1 MVEADSSDTLI
12 SIAASVSTSST
23 KRRQRIFRHDVTS
36 LIRNTEMS
44 PEIASFLVDIIFK
57 TFSVYDD
64 RGSRKAV
71 DDVIE
76 KGLGEV
82 TFMKTFAAALVQAME
97 KQSKFQ
103 SHVGCYRLLKWSCL
117 LLSKSQFATVSKNAL
132 CRVAA
137 AQASLLHIVMQR
149 SFRECRACKQT
160 FFHLFSQS
168 PDIYKTYTD
177 ELKDARIPYKHSP
190 ELICLLLEFLS
201 KSPSL
206 FEKCRPI
213 FLDIYVKAV
222 LNAKEKPMKGLSE
235 SFLPLFTHMSRE
247 DFQSIVLPASIKML
261 KRNPEIILE
270 SIGILLKSVNLDLSK
285 YATEILSVVLSQ
297 VRHADE
303 GRKTGALTIIGCL
316 SEKSSNPDALEAMFY
331 AIKAV
336 IGGSEGRLAF
346 PYQRIGMV
354 NALQELSNAT
364 EGKYLN
370 SLSLTICKFL
380 LSCYKDEGNEEVK
393 LAILSAVASWAK
405 RSADIIQSDLLS
417 FFASGLKEKEALRRG
432 HLRCLRV
439 ICTNTDA
446 VLQVS
451 SLLGPLIQ
459 LVKTGFTKAVQ
470 RLDGIYA
477 FLIVGKIAAADIKAE
492 ETVTKEKLWSLVSQN
507 EPSLVP
513 TAMISKLSVD
523 DCMAC
528 VELLV
533 VLLVE
538 HSHRVLETFSVKLLL
553 QLVLLFTC
561 HPSWDIRK
569 MAHDA
574 TRKIITSVP
583 HLSEALLLEFS
594 NFLSLVGEKTIISK
608 TSDTDDFMDSQ
619 VPFLPS
625 VEVQVK
631 TLLVIASVALA
642 RGPSAS
648 ARVIFCSHHPSIVG
662 TGKRDAVWQRLHKCL
677 RAVGFNVI
685 EIVSA
690 DVGNLCKVLLGS
702 LGLMSANLLE
712 QQAAINSLST
722 LMSITPKDTYV
733 AFEKVFYTPEGMLS
747 SEQGVYIAEIVA
759 AKNTKQSKG
768 RFRMYEEQDGVDH
781 VGSNH
786 SAKRES
792 ANREVSGAGKK
803 DIGKSTKKAGT
814 LSFYLLLYYFC
825 CTEIILYI
833 FIFTLFHIDKGK
845 TAKEEARELLLNEEA
860 SIREKVQGVQ
870 RNLSL
875 MLSAL
880 GEMAIA
886 NPVFAH
892 SQLPSLVKFVDP
904 LLQSPIVG
912 DVAYEA
918 LVKLSRCTAMPLCNW
933 ALDIATALRLIVTE
947 EVHVDSDLIPSVGE
961 AAKNKESLCLFER
974 IVNGLTVSC
983 KSGPLPVDSF
993 TFVFPIIERI
1003 LLSPKRTGLHDDV
1016 LQMLYKHM
1024 DPLLP
1029 LPRLRMISVLYH
1041 VLGVVPSYQAAIGS
1055 ALNELCLGLQP
1066 NEVASALHGV
1076 YAKDVHV
1083 RMACLNAVKCIPAVS
1098 TRSLPENIEVSTS
1111 LWIAV
1116 HDPEKSV
1123 AEAAEDIWD
1132 RYGYDFGTD
1141 YSGLFKALSHSNYN
1155 VRLAAAEALAT
1166 ALDEYPDSIQGS
1178 LSTLFSLYIR
1188 DIGLGGDNVDAG
1200 WLGRQGIAL
1209 ALHSAADVLRTKD
1222 LPVIMT
1228 FLISR
1233 ALADTNADVRGR
1245 MLNAGIM
1252 IIDKHGRDNVSLL
1265 FPIFENYL
1273 NKKASDEEKYD
1284 LVREGVV
1291 IFTGALAKHLAKDD
1305 PKVHAVVDKL
1315 LDVLNT
1321 PSEAVQRAV
1330 SSCLSPL
1337 MQSMQ
1342 DEAPTLV
1349 SRLLDQLMKSDK
1361 YGERRGAAFGLAG
1374 VVKGFGIS
1382 SLKKY
1387 GIAATLREGLADRNN
1402 GIYGDSS
1409 EEDVNSLWNRARFL
1423 ASLWASKEF
1432 QDTSV
1437 FFFWNSAKR
1446 REGALLAF
1454 ECLCEK
1460 LGRLFEP
1467 YVIQM
1472 LPLLLVAFSD
1482 QVVAVREAAECAARA
1497 MMSQLSAQGVKL
1509 VLPSL
1514 LKGLE
1519 DKAWRTK
1526 QSSVQ
1531 LLGAMAYCAPQQL
1544 SQCLPKIVPKLTEV
1558 LTDTHPK
1565 VQSAG
1570 QTALQQVGS
1579 VIKNPEIASLVPTL
1593 LMGLTDPNDHTK
1605 YSLDILLQTTFVN
1618 TVDAPSLALLVPIVH
1633 RGLRE
1638 RSAETK
1644 KKAAQIVGNMC
1655 SLVTEPKDM
1664 IPYIGLLLPE
1674 VKKVLVDPIPEVRSV
1689 AARAIGSLIRG
1700 MGEENFPDLVSWLL
1714 DALKSDN
1721 SNVER
1726 SGAAQGL
1733 SEVLAALGT
1742 VYFEHILPDII
1753 RNCSHQRASVRD
1765 GYLTL
1770 FKYLPRSLGVQ
1781 FQNYLQQVLPAILD
1795 GEYYSSLCGDLL
1807 SHAACSFLLED
1818 SYCIFLYVAVATHTG
1833 LADEN
1838 ESVRD
1843 AALGAGHVLVEH
1855 YATTSLPLLLPA
1867 VEDGIFNDNWRIR
1880 QSSVELLG
1888 DLLFKVA
1895 GTSGKALLEGGSDD
1909 EGASTEAHGRAIIEV
1924 LGRDKRNEVLAALYM
1939 VRSDVSLSVRQ
1950 AALHVWKTIVANT
1963 PKTLKEIMPVLMNTL
1978 ISSLASSS
1986 SERRQVAGRALGE
1999 LVRKLGE
2006 RVLPSI
2012 IPILSRGLKDPS
2024 ASRRQGVCIGLSEVM
2039 ASAGKSQLLS
2049 FMDELIP
2056 TIRTALCDSI
2066 LEVRESAGL
2075 AFSTLFKS
2083 AGMQAIDE
2091 IVPTLLHALEDDQTS
2106 DTALDGLKQILSV
2119 RTTAVLPHI
2128 LPKLVHLP
2136 LSAFNAHAL
2145 GALAEVAG
2153 PGLNFHLG
2161 TILPAL
2167 LSAMGDDDMDVQSL
2181 AKEAAET
2188 VTLVIDEEGI
2198 ESLVSELLKG
2208 VGDNQASIR
2217 RSSAYLIGYFYKNS
2231 KLYLVDEAPNMISTL
2246 IVLLSDSDSTTVAA
2260 AWEALSRVVASVP
2273 KEVQPSYIKV
2283 VRDAI
2288 STSRDKERR
2297 KKKGGPILIPGFC
2310 LPKAL
2315 QPLLP
2320 IFLQG
2325 LISGSAELREQAALG
2340 LGELIEVTS
2349 EQSLKEFVIPITGPL
2364 IRIIGDRF
2372 PWQVK
2377 SAILSTLSI
2386 IIRKG
2391 GIALKPFLPQLQTTF
2406 IKCLQDS
2413 TRTVRSSAALALGK
2427 LSALSTRVDP
2437 LVGDLLSSLQVSDAG
2452 IREAILTALKGVL
2465 KHAGKSVS
2473 SAVKIRVYSVL
2484 KDLVYHDDDQVR
2496 VSAASILGIM
2506 SQYMED
2512 GQLADLLQ
2520 ELLNLASSPAWAAR
2534 HGSVLVFAT
2543 FLRHN
2548 PSAIS
2553 MSPLFLSILDRLKSS
2568 LKDEKFPL
2576 REASTKAL
2584 GRLLLHQIQSGPA
2597 NTTVVVDILAS
2608 VVSALHDD
2616 SSEVRRRALSALK
2629 SVAKANPS
2637 AIMVH
2642 VALFGPAL
2650 AECLKDGSTPV
2661 RLAAERCAVHAF
2673 QLTRGS
2679 EYIQGAQKFITGLD
2693 ARRLS
2698 KFPEHS
2704 DDSEDSENDTASG

>member
-149 SFRECRACKQT
+149 SFRERRACKQT
-160 FFHLFSQS
+160 FFHLFSQ
-168 PDIYKTYTD
+168 
-177 ELKDARIPYKHSP
+177 
-190 ELICLLLEFLS
+190 
-201 KSPSL
+201 
-206 FEKCRPI
+206 PI

-538 HSHRVLETFSVKLLL
+538 HSH
-553 QLVLLFTC
+553 
-561 HPSWDIRK
+561 
-569 MAHDA
+569 
-574 TRKIITSVP
+574 
-583 HLSEALLLEFS
+583 
-594 NFLSLVGEKTIISK
+594 
-608 TSDTDDFMDSQ
+608 SDTDDFVDSQ

-733 AFEKVFYTPEGMLS
+733 AFEKHLKDLPDCYVHDSLSENDIQVFYTPEGMLS

-825 CTEIILYI
+825 CAEIILYI

-961 AAKNKESLCLFER
+961 AAKNKEPLCLFER

-1029 LPRLRMISVLYH
+1029 LPRLRMISVTYQTLILAQSDISLKNIISVLYH

-1233 ALADTNADVRGR
+1233 ALNKLFLQLKKKEKGGTAVSAVVSSETRVERQTCLKLDLCVVVADTNADVRGR

-1374 VVKGFGIS
+1374 VLKGFGIS

-1387 GIAATLREGLADRNN
+1387 GIAATLREGLADR
-1402 GIYGDSS
+1402 
-1409 EEDVNSLWNRARFL
+1409 
-1423 ASLWASKEF
+1423 
-1432 QDTSV
+1432 
-1437 FFFWNSAKR
+1437 NSAKR

-1795 GEYYSSLCGDLL
+1795 G
-1807 SHAACSFLLED
+1807 
-1818 SYCIFLYVAVATHTG
+1818 

-2024 ASRRQGVCIGLSEVM
+2024 ASRRQAYISGDWNTWLVNPLGQGVCIGLSEVM

-2075 AFSTLFKS
+2075 AFSTLFKVLSSAQS

-2188 VTLVIDEEGI
+2188 VTLVIDEEGV

-2273 KEVQPSYIKV
+2273 KE
-2283 VRDAI
+2283 
-2288 STSRDKERR
+2288 
-2297 KKKGGPILIPGFC
+2297 GGPILIPGFC

-2506 SQYMED
+2506 SQCMED

-2520 ELLNLASSPAWAAR
+2520 ELLNLASSPSWAAR

>member
-36 LIRNTEMS
+36 LIQMS

-160 FFHLFSQS
+160 FFHLFSQ
-168 PDIYKTYTD
+168 
-177 ELKDARIPYKHSP
+177 
-190 ELICLLLEFLS
+190 
-201 KSPSL
+201 
-206 FEKCRPI
+206 PI

-336 IGGSEGRLAF
+336 IG
-346 PYQRIGMV
+346 
-354 NALQELSNAT
+354 
-364 EGKYLN
+364 
-370 SLSLTICKFL
+370 
-380 LSCYKDEGNEEVK
+380 GNEEVK

-528 VELLV
+528 IELLV

-538 HSHRVLETFSVKLLL
+538 HSH
-553 QLVLLFTC
+553 
-561 HPSWDIRK
+561 
-569 MAHDA
+569 
-574 TRKIITSVP
+574 
-583 HLSEALLLEFS
+583 
-594 NFLSLVGEKTIISK
+594 
-608 TSDTDDFMDSQ
+608 SDTDDFMDSQ

-733 AFEKVFYTPEGMLS
+733 AFGKHLKDLPDCYVHDSLSENDIQVFYTPEGMLS

-1029 LPRLRMISVLYH
+1029 LPRLRMISVTYQTLILVLYH

-1076 YAKDVHV
+1076 YTKDVHV

-1188 DIGLGGDNVDAG
+1188 DVGLGADNVDAG

-1387 GIAATLREGLADRNN
+1387 GIAATLREGLADR
-1402 GIYGDSS
+1402 
-1409 EEDVNSLWNRARFL
+1409 
-1423 ASLWASKEF
+1423 
-1432 QDTSV
+1432 
-1437 FFFWNSAKR
+1437 NSAKR

-1770 FKYLPRSLGVQ
+1770 FKVIRRSISE
-1781 FQNYLQQVLPAILD
+1781 LPA
-1795 GEYYSSLCGDLL
+1795 
-1807 SHAACSFLLED
+1807 A
-1818 SYCIFLYVAVATHTG
+1818 G

-2075 AFSTLFKS
+2075 AFSTLFKVLSSTQS

-2273 KEVQPSYIKV
+2273 KE
-2283 VRDAI
+2283 
-2288 STSRDKERR
+2288 
-2297 KKKGGPILIPGFC
+2297 GGPILIPGFC

-2320 IFLQG
+2320 IFLQVFVLYTFSPSSLPKHCG

-2484 KDLVYHDDDQVR
+2484 KDLVYHDDDHVR